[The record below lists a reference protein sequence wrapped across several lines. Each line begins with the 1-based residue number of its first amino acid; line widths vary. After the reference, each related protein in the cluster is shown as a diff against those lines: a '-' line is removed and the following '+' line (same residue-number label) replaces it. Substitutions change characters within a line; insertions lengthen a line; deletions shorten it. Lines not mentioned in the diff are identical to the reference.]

1 MGMSDAF
8 NKNKTVK
15 VNSDGKAP
23 AGLSAGDKVVTSG
36 GTYQI
41 TGVNADGTY
50 QSTLADKGVTTS
62 NYSGT
67 YDTAPTTSSNLVY
80 NNSYTSTNG
89 DMGLYAKNQ
98 MASGASWQDI
108 LKIYEDRQKKA
119 LNTEGLS
126 QYADDALQNEML
138 SYIEQAKLK
147 EQGEEARNTAY
158 EDLLAWQ
165 ANNQQPTYT
174 AQYDPAML
182 ELMNKILNRDDF
194 SYDAQSDPLY
204 QQYAAQYQQE
214 GDRAMRET
222 LANAAASAGGMNSY
236 AITAAQQ
243 ANNYYASQMAN
254 KVPELYQLAYN
265 MYLQDKESDVQD
277 LGILQSLDAT
287 QYNRYRD
294 AMSDYYADKNFAY
307 NKYLNDVAQG
317 NWEQNFNYG
326 QFVDDRNFNYG
337 VSQDNQTQSNWE
349 TTRNDNLTQY
359 DDALKREDEQIAK
372 TEAQNQVYA
381 LLGLGQMPDSA
392 LLQAAG
398 ISEAFATAFIKGI
411 KEEQA
416 RAAAGGGGKV
426 VTGGGYVSGDDDEPV
441 VVPQE
446 TGGMTDDEILE
457 QAKKDLNYPTLT
469 ADSLADFLKLGFIRY
484 DEEEGKF
491 KHAMFG
497 NNWRDKEDE

>member
-8 NKNKTVK
+8 NKKKTVK

-80 NNSYTSTNG
+80 NNSYDSTNG

-98 MASGASWQDI
+98 MASGASWEEI

-119 LNTEGLS
+119 MNIEGLS
-126 QYADDALQNEML
+126 QYVDDELQNQML
-138 SYIEQAKLK
+138 AYIEQAKLK

-194 SYDAQSDPLY
+194 SYDATKDPLY

-307 NKYLNDVAQG
+307 NKYLDDVAQG

-337 VSQDNQTQSNWE
+337 VSQDTLNREEREEERE
-349 TTRNDNLTQY
+349 TENSRY
-359 DDALKREDEQIAK
+359 ESEKESAEAESEK
-372 TEAQNQVYA
+372 TEYRSQVYA
-381 LLGLGQMPDSA
+381 LLELGQMPDDD
-392 LLQAAG
+392 LLLKAG
-398 ISEAFATAFIKGI
+398 VSKEFATAFIKGI
-411 KEEQA
+411 KEEQE
-416 RAAAGGGGKV
+416 RQAAISGHKGGGGIV
-426 VTGGGYVSGDDDEPV
+426 EDDDDVEPLVYAKNTPSGLTIDQV
-441 VVPQE
+441 VGQAAKQTNSPNLTE
-446 TGGMTDDEILE
+446 ESLSNMLAWGMIV
-457 QAKKDLNYPTLT
+457 
-469 ADSLADFLKLGFIRY
+469 Y
-484 DEEEGKF
+484 DEETDTF
-491 KHAMFG
+491 KRTHDFG
-497 NNWRDKEDE
+497 AFLQK